1 MAPMEEFA
9 DVTHVEVVGD
19 HRLHLTFAD
28 GAVGEVDFVG
38 REWRG
43 VMEPLGDPAYF
54 ARVKVDPEAGTI
66 SWPNGVD
73 LAPEPLYAEARRR
86 LAHATAEP

>member
-1 MAPMEEFA
+1 MTPMEAFA
-9 DVTHVEVVGD
+9 DVTHVEVVGE
-19 HRLHLTFAD
+19 HRLRLTFSD
-28 GAVGEVDFVG
+28 GAVGDVDFVG

-43 VMEPLGDPAYF
+43 IMEPLGDPAYF

-73 LAPEPLYAEARRR
+73 LAPEPLYAEARRS
-86 LAHATAEP
+86 LAPATTGP